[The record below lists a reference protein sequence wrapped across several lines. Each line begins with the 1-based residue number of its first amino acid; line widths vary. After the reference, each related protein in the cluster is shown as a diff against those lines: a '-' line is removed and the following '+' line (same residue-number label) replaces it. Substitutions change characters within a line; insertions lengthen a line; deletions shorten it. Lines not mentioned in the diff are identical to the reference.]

1 MVKRT
6 RLSPSAPRRGW
17 RKISTSKRT
26 LASAI
31 TTRKPT
37 AQSTVG
43 FTPGQLRSADR
54 RATAAM
60 AIHALCRQET
70 SRGYARAV
78 GTCRARPNGKLCSTQ
93 SADDQ
98 LLARFSSPR
107 PGGIIMT
114 TARMLFRSWR
124 CLLATGATMEVSIA
138 RAAARTSGVLLRSIA
153 STRTT

>member
-6 RLSPSAPRRGW
+6 RLSPSASRRGW

-54 RATAAM
+54 RATVAM

-70 SRGYARAV
+70 SRAFALKA

-93 SADDQ
+93 STDDQ

-114 TARMLFRSWR
+114 TARMLSRFWR

-138 RAAARTSGVLLRSIA
+138 WATARTSGVLLRPIA
-153 STRTT
+153 SSRTT